1 MYTQWH
7 LLAGGGSF
15 LASLPLPLIIG
26 ALKALEEPCY
36 RGSGGHVGGG
46 ATTFH
51 FFIFKILPTKF
62 LKWFC

>member
-1 MYTQWH
+1 MVEDD
-7 LLAGGGSF
+7 S
-15 LASLPLPLIIG
+15 
-26 ALKALEEPCY
+26 CY

-62 LKWFC
+62 LKGFVNFKTPNSMDTCTG